1 MPWHAPFYSFLN
13 FFSNITCHSSSNAL
27 CHFITNT
34 YNVSFLNISCPVL
47 DIGDSREYDP
57 DHILAFVE
65 IYISLEGMC
74 EREGAQAGKQYQSI
88 S

>member
-1 MPWHAPFYSFLN
+1 M
-13 FFSNITCHSSSNAL
+13 
-27 CHFITNT
+27 
-34 YNVSFLNISCPVL
+34 SFLNISCPVL